1 MMMSR
6 IAVFTD
12 KDSQICEFFDAGQF
26 IIFEHDGTGWKTIK
40 KVNFQKIIPSN
51 PAMTRKSTEA
61 LLPLIEGCDV
71 LAGGTLVGIPFT
83 VFDRAGLDV
92 FEIGAINDEIFN
104 GIIEDLHNAEAVL
117 VAKEKI
123 IREAK
128 PVETSTPGVYFL
140 DLIALQKECPEVTS
154 KKAMM
159 DFLKD
164 TPFLE
169 LRLVCKHIPPWIENA
184 GQYNVQVTSDKDGE
198 VQAVITRKC

>member
-1 MMMSR
+1 MSR
-6 IAVFTD
+6 IAVFTNS
-12 KDSQICEFFDAGQF
+12 DSQICDFFDAGQF
-26 IIFEHDGTGWKTIK
+26 LIFERDEAESKWEAISETK
-40 KVNFQKIIPSN
+40 FEKIAPSN
-51 PAMTRKSTEA
+51 PAMTRRSTEA
-61 LLPLIEGCDV
+61 LLPLIEDCDM
-71 LAGGTLVGIPFT
+71 LAGGALVGIPFS
-83 VFDRAGLDV
+83 VFDRAGLHI
-92 FEIGAINDEIFN
+92 FEIAAINDKVFD
-104 GIIEDLHNAEAVL
+104 GIIEDVQKASAAI

-123 IREAK
+123 IRDAK

-169 LRLVCKHIPPWIENA
+169 LRLVCKHIPPWIENS
-184 GQYNVQVTSDKDGE
+184 GQYNVQVTGDKNGE

>member
-1 MMMSR
+1 MSK
-6 IAVFTD
+6 IAVFAN
-12 KDSQICEFFDAGQF
+12 KDSQICVFFDAERF
-26 IIFEHDGTGWKTIK
+26 LIFERGEAEAGWKMTSDK
-40 KVNFQKIIPSN
+40 KFEKIIPSN
-51 PAMTRKSTEA
+51 PALTRRSTQA

-71 LAGGTLVGIPFT
+71 LAGGSLVGIPFS
-83 VFDRAGLDV
+83 VFDRAGLHI
-92 FEIGAINDEIFN
+92 FEIGAIGDEVFD
-104 GIIEDLHNAEAVL
+104 GIIEDLHNANAAI

-159 DFLKD
+159 DFMKD

-184 GQYNVQVTSDKDGE
+184 GLYNVQVTGDKDGE
-198 VQAVITRKC
+198 VQAVITRRC